1 MKKILIYLVAITEE
15 LQDYNDYYAFTDRE
29 KAEEFTKNQ
38 IAKAKAE
45 NGIFEIYTDTEFE
58 FYFNSSEGNQKIY
71 LIETLTCDD
80 WGS

>member
-15 LQDYNDYYAFTDRE
+15 LQDYNDYYAFTDKE

-38 IAKAKAE
+38 IAKAKEE

-71 LIETLTCDD
+71 LIETLTYDD